1 MQKDKGGAMKLIGFD
16 TVDITKVKIEHKG
29 YVLINPNQIVS
40 IDNTGAFYSMIR
52 TTKKAFV
59 VDATMKDILKIL
71 HKAGCT
77 WLILDE
83 QEKELPQGEQ

>member
-1 MQKDKGGAMKLIGFD
+1 MQNDKGGVMKFIGFD

-29 YVLINPNQIVS
+29 YVLINPNDIVS

-83 QEKELPQGEQ
+83 QEKELPQEAQ